1 MSYGI
6 DRTDDLSTK
15 SGYRH
20 NGVFFNN
27 RTTKKT
33 NPTKNEVFVD
43 DTIHHGA
50 VIADSQSY
58 TETKGHHYSGTF
70 LNGFYAGGK
79 ALKGTNPAP
88 VAYTGRLLNPR
99 RGQ

>member
-58 TETKGHHYSGTF
+58 TETKDTITPGLSSMVF
-70 LNGFYAGGK
+70 ML
-79 ALKGTNPAP
+79 
-88 VAYTGRLLNPR
+88 VVRL
-99 RGQ
+99 